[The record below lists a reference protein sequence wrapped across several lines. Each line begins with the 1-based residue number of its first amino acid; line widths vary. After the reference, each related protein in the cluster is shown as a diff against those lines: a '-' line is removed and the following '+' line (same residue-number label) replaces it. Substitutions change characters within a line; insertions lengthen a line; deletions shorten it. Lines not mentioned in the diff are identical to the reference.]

1 MVCDDGLAD
10 KQLGEAIQ
18 GIRREPL
25 EVPVHLIVR
34 RADTEGENILRL
46 QLHQRLGVDLRHV
59 RRKRRRLLYK
69 GKFLQIIHCCFLQ
82 FLLLPG
88 SAPPIPKAE
97 RNSGLRIVRRRRVP
111 GAYPPGPK
119 CR

>member
-25 EVPVHLIVR
+25 EVPVHLIVC

-46 QLHQRLGVDLRHV
+46 QLHQRLG
-59 RRKRRRLLYK
+59 
-69 GKFLQIIHCCFLQ
+69 
-82 FLLLPG
+82 
-88 SAPPIPKAE
+88 
-97 RNSGLRIVRRRRVP
+97 
-111 GAYPPGPK
+111 
-119 CR
+119 